1 MGLFLK
7 DQIENQISDACG
19 VVGVFAPDGEAARVA
34 FFGIFSL
41 QHRGQESA
49 GIATISDG
57 GIEHLHRGNGL
68 VAGVFDENILQNLPG
83 KFAIGHTRYST
94 TGISS
99 IENAQPVPA
108 SGLNGT
114 IYVAHNGNIVNS
126 QQLRDELEELGET
139 FLTTTDSEVAAVLLA
154 NIPGDSWET
163 RIKSFMNRAK
173 GSYSIT
179 LLTKE
184 AIYAFRDPLGFRP
197 LCFGTLDKGW
207 VVASETCALDNVGA
221 LYERSVNPGEI
232 IRLDDKGIHSS
243 PGKMQN
249 SKFCVFENIYFARP
263 DSILDGTR
271 VYTDREEMGAA
282 LFRQS
287 PVKADI
293 ITAIPDSAL
302 PAAVGYARESGII
315 FEETLIKNRNSGRT
329 FIEPT
334 QALRDE
340 GVKGKFTPLVDN
352 IKGRRLVLIDDSIVR
367 GTTTPQVVKLLK
379 QSGAKEIHLRV
390 CAPPIKYPCHYGI
403 DMPSRSELIASNNS
417 IEEIRVQLGVDSLEY
432 LDINQ
437 LREAVGG
444 GQEKYCDACFTGDYP
459 IPVQLELDKFR
470 LE

>member
-1 MGLFLK
+1 M
-7 DQIENQISDACG
+7 ENQINDACG
-19 VVGVFAPDGEAARVA
+19 VVGVFSPTGDAARVA

-49 GIATISDG
+49 GIATVSDG

-68 VAGVFDENILQNLPG
+68 VSGVFNENDLGNLPG
-83 KFAIGHTRYST
+83 TMAIAHTRYST

-99 IENAQPVPA
+99 IDNAQPVRA
-108 SGLNGT
+108 SGPNGD
-114 IYVAHNGNIVNS
+114 IYIAHNGNIVNS
-126 QQLRDELEELGET
+126 LEIREELEEQGAT
-139 FLTTTDSEVAAVLLA
+139 FITTTDSEVAAALLA
-154 NIPGDSWET
+154 YIPGDSWEA
-163 RIKSFMNRAK
+163 RIKSFMKRAS

-179 LLTKE
+179 LLTKQ

-197 LCFGTLDKGW
+197 LCFGSLEQGW
-207 VVASETCALDNVGA
+207 VIASETCALDNVGA
-221 LYERSVNPGEI
+221 LLERDVNPGEI
-232 IRLDDKGIHSS
+232 IRLDDKGIHST
-243 PGKMQN
+243 PGKMTD
-249 SKFCVFENIYFARP
+249 SKFCVFENIYFSRP

-287 PVKADI
+287 PVNVDLV
-293 ITAIPDSAL
+293 TAIPDSAI

-340 GVKGKFTPLVDN
+340 GVKGKFTPLIEN
-352 IKGRRLVLIDDSIVR
+352 IKGKKIVLIDDSIVR
-367 GTTTPQVVKLLK
+367 GTTTPQVIKLLK
-379 QSGAKEIHLRV
+379 ESGVKEIHLRV

-403 DMPSRSELIASNNS
+403 DMPSRSELIAANNTVD
-417 IEEIRVQLGVDSLEY
+417 EIRQKLGVDSLEY

-444 GQEKYCDACFTGDYP
+444 GAEKFCDACFTGDYP

-470 LE
+470 LDR